1 MAKTIDINTD
11 WGAKGAQL
19 TGAEVQTWIKEQIQS
34 LTDKD
39 TTLQNQINTLTTD
52 ANNNNPVLRAAT
64 DGCFVTY
71 CRKSDNIYLAV
82 PYWSWPALEQSGEV
96 ADGVLVVMDGQAP
109 IVVAPTQAPTTLLWS
124 KNAVGVDTTS
134 VGSSYA
140 KAYLDFDGKTK
151 TAAIMAKATELFGDD
166 DPANYAAGFCAA
178 YDRSY
183 KYTKDEQ
190 EVTQGKGAGSW
201 WLPSIA
207 ELITIWSHKYAI
219 NQCLSVISGATQLTD
234 SWYWSS
240 TEYSATDAWFLNL
253 SGGHLGWYAKVSNSG
268 YVRAVSAFH

>member
-19 TGAEVQTWIKEQIQS
+19 TGAEVQAWIKDTFQGLIN
-34 LTDKD
+34 KD
-39 TTLQNQINTLTTD
+39 TTLQNQIDTLTTD

-71 CRKSDNIYLAV
+71 HRKSDNLILTV
-82 PYWSWPALEQSGEV
+82 PYFSWPTLEASGEI
-96 ADGVLVVMDGQAP
+96 ADGVLVCVDGQAP
-109 IVVAPTQAPTTLLWS
+109 IVVAPTQASTTLLWS

-134 VGSSYA
+134 VDYSYSN
-140 KAYLDFDGKTK
+140 AYLDFNGKTK
-151 TAAIMAKATELFGDD
+151 TAAIMAKATELFGED

-183 KYTKDEQ
+183 KFVKDEE
-190 EVTQGKGAGSW
+190 EVTQGKGAGFW

-219 NQCLSVISGATQLTD
+219 NQCLSVISGATKLTEN
-234 SWYWSS
+234 WYWSS
-240 TEYSATDAWFLNL
+240 TETSASNAWYLTL
-253 SGGHLGWYAKVSNSG
+253 SNGSLTWTTKVSYCG
-268 YVRAVSAFH
+268 CVRAVSAFH